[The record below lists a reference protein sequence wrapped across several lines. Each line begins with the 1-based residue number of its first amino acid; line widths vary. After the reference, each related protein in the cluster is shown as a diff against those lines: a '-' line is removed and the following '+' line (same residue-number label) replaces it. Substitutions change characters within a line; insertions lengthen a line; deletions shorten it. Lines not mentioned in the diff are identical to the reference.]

1 VETWLK
7 RGADRSEA
15 AETDAKWGPPHPAL
29 GSPIVAQSY
38 RRFQASA
45 RGHARTEED
54 EALPFRAPGS
64 GSRGHDVAGYERPG
78 VRAERLEHYR

>member
-7 RGADRSEA
+7 RGADQSEA
-15 AETDAKWGPPHPAL
+15 AENDAKWGPPHPAL

-45 RGHARTEED
+45 GGHARTEED
-54 EALPFRAPGS
+54 EAQSFRAPGS
-64 GSRGHDVAGYERPG
+64 GSRGHDLVGYARPG
-78 VRAERLEHYR
+78 VRAEHLDNHR